1 MTDFSEL
8 SIRQFLATLASSA
21 PTPGGG
27 TAAAIAGAMGA
38 GLAEMVGALT
48 LSREKFAPVHDAMRS
63 ISEAARRAREEFLGL
78 ASEDSEAYD
87 AVVAARKLARETEEE
102 KEIRARAI
110 ENAGRLATE
119 VPMRTARAA
128 ARLLDALPELVE
140 KGNPNAAF
148 RRGVGSPS
156 SGSGGD
162 ERPLERRDQPARDFR
177 RRLRRGDAAGGHG
190 DPGRDGKTPCPD
202 PRGGREARLR
212 RRKPRHPR

>member
-27 TAAAIAGAMGA
+27 TAAAITGAMGA
-38 GLAEMVGALT
+38 ALTEMVGALT

-78 ASEDSEAYD
+78 ALEDSEAYD
-87 AVVAARKLARETEEE
+87 AVVAARKLARETGEE

-128 ARLLDALPELVE
+128 ARLLNALPELVE
-140 KGNPNAAF
+140 KGNPNALSDAGSAALLLEAAAMGALLNVAINLPGISDAAF
-148 RRGVGSPS
+148 VQEMRREAAAIRAETG
-156 SGSGGD
+156 
-162 ERPLERRDQPARDFR
+162 
-177 RRLRRGDAAGGHG
+177 RLRSRILAEVEK
-190 DPGRDGKTPCPD
+190 RV
-202 PRGGREARLR
+202 
-212 RRKPRHPR
+212 